1 MITLQL
7 VINLLLRTVMTKE
20 EESLLKDVH
29 LAAVEGAR
37 EENILLLQ
45 SYYKYDEMFLEVFE
59 DEYLDL
65 SANKELSVEHLLM
78 DSRLLLPPAGSP
90 LTGISFDRRLPC
102 GEVRIVEFISCKL
115 INENKLVIN
124 VNDFKKYSV

>member
-1 MITLQL
+1 VITLQL